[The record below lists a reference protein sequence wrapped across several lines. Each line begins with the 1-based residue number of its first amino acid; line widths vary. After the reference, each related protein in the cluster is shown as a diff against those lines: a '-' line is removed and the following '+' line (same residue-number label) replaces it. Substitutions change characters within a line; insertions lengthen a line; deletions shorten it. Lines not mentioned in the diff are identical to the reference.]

1 MRDFLKNVGA
11 TVVGMLLV
19 GMIVIALGV
28 MSVIGMVASSSQTK
42 TLAKNSVLV
51 LRLNGTLKEQA
62 SDAGMFSSL
71 QGSTT
76 LGMNELLPAI
86 RKAMANDK
94 IRGIYIE
101 AGQLAAYPSQLQELR
116 AALLDFRKSGKW
128 IIAYGE
134 EYSQGC
140 YYLAS
145 VADKIFLNPVGS
157 VDWHGL
163 GGETLYLKDLLAKI
177 GVKAVPI
184 KVGKYKSATEM
195 FTETKMSD
203 ADRQQTQRYL
213 DGIWQTMTEGVARS
227 RRLKTDSL
235 NAWADRLISLDDA
248 QVFVKNHMVDQL
260 LYADQVKAAVKRRL
274 NLEEGDML
282 SQVTPADM
290 AAAPEKAEGGQV
302 AVYYME
308 GDIVNDASLMGF
320 RNGETFIAARDVV
333 RDLDDLRTD
342 DGVKAVVL
350 RINSGGG
357 DAFASEQIWHAV
369 KLLSKKKPV
378 VVSMSGMAASGAYY
392 LSCGAPYIVA
402 EPNTLTGSVGIF
414 GLLFDTTDLL
424 NNKLNIHF
432 DEVATNRNATF
443 GAAGKP
449 MTAEQTYLLTKAIQR
464 GYNLFKSRV
473 AQGRHLTMEQVEE
486 RAQGHVFLGQDA
498 LKLKMVDELGGLDV
512 AVRKAA
518 RMARLTDY
526 HTEDYPEAMGFMDQL
541 LNQMMGS
548 TDTVL
553 DEQLQLHLGTLYQP
567 LMMLHRVQAMDRMQM
582 RAPYVMIMN

>member
-42 TLAKNSVLV
+42 TLPKNSVLV

-163 GGETLYLKDLLAKI
+163 GGGTLYLKDLLAKI

-333 RDLDDLRTD
+333 RDLENLRTD

-369 KLLSKKKPV
+369 QLLSKKKPV

-512 AVRKAA
+512 AVKKAA

-526 HTEDYPEAMGFMDQL
+526 YTEDYPEAMGIMDQL

>member
-42 TLAKNSVLV
+42 TLPKNSVLV

-116 AALLDFRKSGKW
+116 AALLDFRT
-128 IIAYGE
+128 
-134 EYSQGC
+134 
-140 YYLAS
+140 

-333 RDLDDLRTD
+333 RGLENLRTD

-369 KLLSKKKPV
+369 QLLSKKKPV

>member
-42 TLAKNSVLV
+42 TLPKNSVLV

-274 NLEEGDML
+274 NLDEGDL
-282 SQVTPADM
+282 ISQVTPADM

-369 KLLSKKKPV
+369 QLLSKKKPV

-449 MTAEQTYLLTKAIQR
+449 MSAEQTRLLTKAIQR

-526 HTEDYPEAMGFMDQL
+526 HTEDYPEAMDFMDQL

>member
-42 TLAKNSVLV
+42 TLPKNSVLV
-51 LRLNGTLKEQA
+51 LRLNGTLEEQA

-86 RKAMANDK
+86 RKAMVNDK

-145 VADKIFLNPVGS
+145 VADKVFLNPVGS

-274 NLEEGDML
+274 NLDEGDLL

-290 AAAPEKAEGGQV
+290 VAAPEKVKGEQV

-333 RDLDDLRTD
+333 RDLDNLRTD

-369 KLLSKKKPV
+369 QLLSKKKPV

-402 EPNTLTGSVGIF
+402 EPNTLTGSIGIF

-432 DEVATNRNATF
+432 DEVSTNRNATF

-449 MTAEQTYLLTKAIQR
+449 MTAEQTRLLTKAIQR

-526 HTEDYPEAMGFMDQL
+526 YTEDYPEAMGFMDQL
-541 LNQMMGS
+541 LNQMTGS

-582 RAPYVMIMN
+582 RAPYLMIMN

>member
-42 TLAKNSVLV
+42 TLPKNSVLV

-184 KVGKYKSATEM
+184 KVGKYKNATEM

-333 RDLDDLRTD
+333 RDLENLRTD

-369 KLLSKKKPV
+369 QLLSKKKPV

-449 MTAEQTYLLTKAIQR
+449 MTAEQTYLLTKAIHR

-512 AVRKAA
+512 AVKKAA

-526 HTEDYPEAMGFMDQL
+526 YTEDYPEAMGFMDQL

>member
-42 TLAKNSVLV
+42 TLPKNSVLV

-274 NLEEGDML
+274 NLDEGDL
-282 SQVTPADM
+282 ISQVTPADM

-369 KLLSKKKPV
+369 QLLSKKKPV

-526 HTEDYPEAMGFMDQL
+526 YTEDYPEAMGFMDQL

>member
-42 TLAKNSVLV
+42 TLPKNSVLV

-333 RDLDDLRTD
+333 RDLENLRTD

-369 KLLSKKKPV
+369 QLLSKKKPV

-449 MTAEQTYLLTKAIQR
+449 MTAEQTYLLTKAIHR

-512 AVRKAA
+512 AVKKAA

-526 HTEDYPEAMGFMDQL
+526 HTEDYPEAMDFMDQL

>member
-42 TLAKNSVLV
+42 TLPKNSVLV

-86 RKAMANDK
+86 RKAMANDR

-274 NLEEGDML
+274 NLDEGDL
-282 SQVTPADM
+282 ISQVTPADM

-369 KLLSKKKPV
+369 QLLSKKKPV

-449 MTAEQTYLLTKAIQR
+449 MSAEQTRLLTKAIQR

-526 HTEDYPEAMGFMDQL
+526 HTEDYPEAMDFMDQL

>member
-42 TLAKNSVLV
+42 TLPKNSVLV

-116 AALLDFRKSGKW
+116 AALLDFRRSGKW

-274 NLEEGDML
+274 NLDEGDL
-282 SQVTPADM
+282 ISQVTPADM

-526 HTEDYPEAMGFMDQL
+526 YTEDYPEAMGFMDQL

>member
-42 TLAKNSVLV
+42 TLPKNSVLV
-51 LRLNGTLKEQA
+51 LRLNGTLKEQT

-86 RKAMANDK
+86 RKAMTNDK

-260 LYADQVKAAVKRRL
+260 LYADQVKAAVKQRL
-274 NLEEGDML
+274 NLDEEDML

-333 RDLDDLRTD
+333 RDLDNLRTD

-369 KLLSKKKPV
+369 QLLSKKKPV

-512 AVRKAA
+512 AVKKAA

-526 HTEDYPEAMGFMDQL
+526 YTEDYPEAMGFMDQL

>member
-42 TLAKNSVLV
+42 TLPKNSVLV

-62 SDAGMFSSL
+62 SDVGMFSSL

-274 NLEEGDML
+274 NLDEGDL
-282 SQVTPADM
+282 ISQVTPADM

-369 KLLSKKKPV
+369 QLLSKKKPV

-526 HTEDYPEAMGFMDQL
+526 YTEDYPEAMGFMDQL